1 MTSEQ
6 KAWLDAHPDYRP
18 IGVAGG
24 RTRFAKRGALKPD
37 GTFVAVTRAAP
48 LIDERDGAFGVG
60 VMVQWEAGRPN
71 DVSPVGFSG
80 KI

>member
-1 MTSEQ
+1 MTGAQ

-60 VMVQWEAGRPN
+60 ILMTWEPGRPN
-71 DVSPVGFSG
+71 DLHPVGG
-80 KI
+80 G

>member
-60 VMVQWEAGRPN
+60 ILMTWEPGRPN
-71 DVSPVGFSG
+71 DLHPVGG
-80 KI
+80 WKG

>member
-37 GTFVAVTRAAP
+37 GTFVAVTKGVP
-48 LIDERDGAFGVG
+48 LDERDGAFGVG
-60 VMVQWEAGRPN
+60 VLVQWEAGRPN

>member
-6 KAWLDAHPDYRP
+6 AAWLRDHPEYRP

-37 GTFVAVTRAAP
+37 GTFVAVTRASP

-60 VMVQWEAGRPN
+60 ILMTWEPGRPN
-71 DVSPVGFSG
+71 DLRPVGGFG
-80 KI
+80 KG

>member
-24 RTRFAKRGALKPD
+24 RTRFAKRGSLKPD

-60 VMVQWEAGRPN
+60 ILMTWEPGRPN
-71 DVSPVGFSG
+71 DLHPVGKG
-80 KI
+80 